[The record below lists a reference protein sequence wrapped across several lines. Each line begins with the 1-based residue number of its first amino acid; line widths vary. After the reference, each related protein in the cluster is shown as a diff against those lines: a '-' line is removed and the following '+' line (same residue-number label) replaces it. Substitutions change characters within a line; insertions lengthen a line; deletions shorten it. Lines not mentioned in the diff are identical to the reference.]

1 MARKRRRS
9 RVPALLTLCVVV
21 CLAGIFAWEWFQL
34 VGGAPSFGEGTG
46 IMSLDEALA
55 RYRGHFVFPPD
66 RRFQTAL
73 RDVHRIVTGKPA
85 PVEARPLGAQPGWDL
100 LVEGRSAGHVSA
112 LPTFDELFGVLVS
125 HAKEA
130 MTTSRVVAGRS
141 KERPQ
146 WPNGEFLPDTAFP
159 ALASLQ
165 ADWEGPGRDPDTAER
180 AARLLTG
187 LLLQT
192 RTRLDVDDP
201 VAARALAALAVAHA
215 LDPNAVKSEECLA
228 AYVLDYSSYC
238 LGFGEADALDPA
250 VHSFISGH
258 VSQLSSLAKATP
270 RGRYLELL
278 LLSRTQ
284 DPALWRQAAAS
295 WTRTTSAR
303 DTAFVLGSGLERVTA
318 DTSDVPFEVLASSAE
333 SWVGEKPPEEH
344 HAWALGL
351 SAKTLRAAQNAA
363 ARFDGVYLDRDV
375 AFAVEASLLGQAL
388 YQAVSFPLNVR
399 SSAPEARVLFSAL
412 PAGRE
417 GLVGELRDWLEH
429 KIEWYEGKDVTAW
442 RQARAADPSFSLG
455 SRGRSALLGDSVWV
469 PGIDEPDAGARG
481 LLFQVLATLDSRPE
495 HRAVALPFVRNRL
508 RDAARA
514 DWLETSLARDNQL
527 LAPDSWIAALGR
539 HVGPKA
545 VRSEVL
551 ANPVGSRV
559 TLSALHWLGDATH
572 SPEVGPIFADLWQ
585 RPHLRTLAYGPYESY
600 LTGREDYVAAERLAR
615 QYLVDPASAPGNL
628 RDLPTTDLAA
638 SVRQQGRQQ
647 EAWQTIEPML
657 AGETAAAYHE
667 GVMALVDLG
676 RYDDAESLGKTA
688 LAHYPGDVDVR
699 AGIAAARWRAGRLDE
714 AVRAVSPPEVTL
726 DDERF
731 GSVIAHFWYAF
742 HDAPEKTV
750 MDAFDACLRKN
761 ELHARARELAAS
773 FDAHGRHDVAHQ
785 MYARLQLVGEAWLSL
800 EAAKGEDEANRW
812 VKSLSLGSEAA
823 PRFYAAGAWELLWA
837 AIPEWRPSDSVWLLR
852 AAAVVRDPET
862 ARRHGAEVRSHFA
875 GEPKSNEQYLARLM
889 LGLDR
894 DAALLQGKLNGQDL
908 CQVSWALGLAAQA
921 REDLPLA
928 VDFYEVAASTGE
940 SNADCFGYARRQ
952 LDEWRRTD
960 VPFDKSWTPKLSDLF
975 VATR

>member
-1 MARKRRRS
+1 MARTRRR
-9 RVPALLTLCVVV
+9 RPVAALLTLCVVV
-21 CLAGIFAWEWFQL
+21 CLAGVFVWQWFEL
-34 VGGAPSFGEGTG
+34 VSGTPAFSGEETG

-55 RYRGHFVFPPD
+55 RYRGHFAFPPD
-66 RRFQTAL
+66 RRFQVAL
-73 RDVHRIVTGKPA
+73 RDVHRIVTGKAA
-85 PVEARPLGAQPGWDL
+85 PVEAKPSSAQPGWDL
-100 LVEGRSAGHVSA
+100 RVDGHTAGHVSP

-187 LLLQT
+187 LLLQA

-201 VAARALAALAVAHA
+201 LAARALAALAVAHA

-278 LLSRTQ
+278 LLARTQ

-295 WTRTTSAR
+295 WSTSAR
-303 DTAFVLGSGLERVTA
+303 DKAFVLGSALERVTA
-318 DTSDVPFEVLASSAE
+318 DTSDVPFEVLATSAE
-333 SWVGEKPPEEH
+333 AWLGQKPPEES

-351 SAKTLRAAQNAA
+351 SAKTLRAAQTAD
-363 ARFDGVYLDRDV
+363 ARLDGVYLDRDV

-388 YQAVSFPLNVR
+388 YQALSFPLNVR
-399 SSAPEARVLFSAL
+399 SSAPEARVLFAAL
-412 PAGRE
+412 PPGRE

-429 KIEWYEGKDVTAW
+429 KIDWYEGKDVTAW

-455 SRGRSALLGDSVWV
+455 SRGRSALLGDSGWM
-469 PGIDEPDAGARG
+469 PRSDEPDTGVRE

-495 HRAVALPFVRNRL
+495 HRRVALPFVRNRL

-551 ANPVGSRV
+551 ANPIASGITV
-559 TLSALHWLGDATH
+559 SALRWLGDATS
-572 SPEVGPIFADLWQ
+572 SPDVGPIFADLWK
-585 RPHLRTLAYGPYESY
+585 RPHLRGLAYAPYESY
-600 LTGREDYVAAERLAR
+600 LSGREDYAAAERLAR
-615 QYLVDPASAPGNL
+615 EYLVDPASAPGGL
-628 RDLPTTDLAA
+628 RDVATTDLAA
-638 SVRQQGRQQ
+638 SVRLQGRQE
-647 EAWQTIEPML
+647 EAWQTIEPL
-657 AGETAAAYHE
+657 LKGETTAYHE
-667 GVMALVDLG
+667 GLMALVDLG
-676 RYDDAESLGKTA
+676 RYDEAESLGKDA
-688 LAHYPGDVDVR
+688 LARYPGSVEIR
-699 AGIAAARWRAGRLDE
+699 AGIAAARWRAGRDDE
-714 AVRAVSPPEVTL
+714 AVRAVSPPEATL
-726 DDERF
+726 DDEAFR
-731 GSVIAHFWYAF
+731 GAVAEHFWYALR
-742 HDAPEKTV
+742 DAPAKSV
-750 MDAFDACLRKN
+750 MEAFEAFARKN
-761 ELHARARELAAS
+761 ESRPRAVALAAS
-773 FDAHGRHDVAHQ
+773 FDAHGRHDVAHE
-785 MYARLQLVGEAWLSL
+785 MYARLELVGEAWLSL
-800 EAAKGEDEANRW
+800 KAAGSEDEATRW

-823 PRFYAAGAWELLWA
+823 PRYYAAGAWELLFG

-852 AAAVVRDPET
+852 AAAVARDPET

-875 GEPKSNEQYLARLM
+875 GEPKSNEQYLARLV

-894 DAALLQGKLNGQDL
+894 DAALLAGKLSAREL
-908 CQVSWALGLAAQA
+908 CQVSWALGLAAQG
-921 REDLPLA
+921 REDLPAA
-928 VDFYEVAASTGE
+928 VDFYEVAASTGQ
-940 SNADCFGYARRQ
+940 SSADCFGYARRQ
-952 LDEWRRTD
+952 LDEWRRSD
-960 VPFDKSWTPKLSDLF
+960 VPFDKSWTPKLPDLF